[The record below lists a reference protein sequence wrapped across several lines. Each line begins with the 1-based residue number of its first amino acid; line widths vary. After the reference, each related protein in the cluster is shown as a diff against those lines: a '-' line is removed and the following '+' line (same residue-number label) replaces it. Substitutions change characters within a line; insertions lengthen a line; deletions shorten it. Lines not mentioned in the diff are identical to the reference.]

1 MTKPKYIELLA
12 PAGSFEALEAAVRA
26 GADAVY
32 LGGKAFGAR
41 QYADNFDEQNL
52 AQAVKFAHLHRV
64 KIYVTVNTLVDDSE
78 FEALA
83 EYLLFLNNVK
93 VDGII
98 VQDLGV
104 VRLAQKLVPELP
116 LHASTQMTITNSL
129 GVEFAKAHG
138 MDRAVLARELNLEQI
153 SAAVETGTE
162 IETFIHGALCVCYS
176 GQCLMSSLIGGRSGN
191 RGRCAQPCRLPYNLV
206 DKNGKDMLEGRD
218 AGQYLLS
225 PRDLNTLEILPQ
237 LLETGVVS
245 YKIEGRMKRPEYVA
259 VVVDCYRRA
268 IDSYLAGNYHV
279 SDEDYANIRQI
290 FNRDFTTAYLTN
302 RPGRTMMSDRRPNNR
317 GVLLGR
323 VVKLM
328 HNSQCTIHN
337 GGNETLT
344 QIATL
349 KLDKDIHLG
358 DGLEFWVTTGGRV
371 GTVVERILLKGEE
384 VETAHAGQQVEIA
397 VPKGVRLNDRV
408 FRTLDSHLMAYAGQF
423 FGPEAKGRIPLTA
436 KVEVHLGQPLK
447 LTLTDDEG
455 NVGRGE
461 TEFITETAKKH
472 ALTKESVKKQ
482 IDRLGTTEYE
492 LKDISFEIDD
502 NVMVPVSEMNEAR
515 RMAVEDLERNRLAK
529 FEPQR
534 ELRYQ
539 SLTPQSATLTAP
551 LTGGQRGGKFCL
563 PVGVE
568 LCPVDTKAEG
578 GGVIDRTKLAVHCDT
593 LEKVNYA
600 LKAGADRIIFGGD
613 AFATKIITEAD
624 YRQAAA
630 LAKEGGKEIC
640 FATPRIVKEEQLP
653 FFRKLFALW
662 SGLQPDYVYVNN
674 NSLLTLAKEFP
685 TLKLWADHSLNI
697 YNKHTL
703 AFLADCDVQGATL
716 SNELTMAQVGQLCKT
731 QIMNL
736 EALVQGRIEM
746 MVSEYCAGGSFLG
759 DLDKGA
765 CTFKC
770 GKSLFLQDRQQALFP
785 IATDQYCRMHILNS
799 VDLSMAANV
808 TEMQKIGVAWL
819 RIDGRYYSAA
829 EVGNYTH
836 LYRSVLDG
844 TKVVTENQ
852 EGTTRGHYFRGVL

>member
-64 KIYVTVNTLVDDSE
+64 RIYVTVNTLVDDSE
-78 FEALA
+78 FEALS

-138 MDRAVLARELNLEQI
+138 MDRAVLARELNLDQI

-206 DKNGKDMLEGRD
+206 DKNGKDMLEGQD

-323 VVKLM
+323 VTNLM
-328 HNSQCTIHN
+328 RNSQCGMRN
-337 GGNETLT
+337 CGNEALT

-384 VETAHAGQQVEIA
+384 VETARAGQQVEIA

-408 FRTLDSHLMAYAGQF
+408 FRTLDSHLMTYAGQF
-423 FGPEAKGRIPLTA
+423 FGPEAKGKIPLTA

-472 ALTKESVKKQ
+472 ALIKDSVKKQ

-539 SLTPQSATLTAP
+539 GSGKLVVEPLSAHKGAGDRL
-551 LTGGQRGGKFCL
+551 RER
-563 PVGVE
+563 V
-568 LCPVDTKAEG
+568 
-578 GGVIDRTKLAVHCDT
+578 GGVTTTQYASKLSVHCDT

-613 AFATKIITEAD
+613 AFASKIITEAD
-624 YRQAAA
+624 YRQAVA
-630 LAKEGGKEIC
+630 LAKEAGKEIC
-640 FATPRIVKEEQLP
+640 FATPRIVKEEQLS

-662 SGLQPDYVYVNN
+662 SALQPDYVYVNN

-697 YNKHTL
+697 YNQHTL
-703 AFLADCDVQGATL
+703 AFLADCGVEGATL
-716 SNELTMAQVGQLCKT
+716 SNELTMAQVGQLCKA

-736 EALVQGRIEM
+736 ECLVQGRIEM

-759 DLDKGA
+759 NLDKGA

-799 VDLSMAANV
+799 VDLSMATNV
-808 TEMQKIGVAWL
+808 MEMQKNGVAWL

-844 TKVVTENQ
+844 TKVITENQ